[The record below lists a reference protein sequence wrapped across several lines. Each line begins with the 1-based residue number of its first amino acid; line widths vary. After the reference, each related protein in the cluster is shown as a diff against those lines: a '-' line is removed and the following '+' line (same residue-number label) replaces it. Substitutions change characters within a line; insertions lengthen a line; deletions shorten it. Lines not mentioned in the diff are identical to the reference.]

1 MSEIKVTAANFEA
14 EVVNSDIPV
23 LLDFWATWCG
33 PCKMIAP
40 YVAEAAAAYAGRLKV
55 GKVNVDEEPQ
65 LAMQFRITAI
75 PTLIIFRDGKIAA
88 ENVGYLSQPK
98 LNAMIDKAL

>member
-1 MSEIKVTAANFEA
+1 MSEITVTAANFEA
-14 EVVNSDIPV
+14 EEVNSDIPV

-40 YVAEAAAAYAGRLKV
+40 YVAEIAAAYAGRIKV

-65 LAMQFRITAI
+65 LAMQFRISAI
-75 PTLIIFRDGKIAA
+75 PTLLIFKNGRITA
-88 ENVGYLSQPK
+88 ENVGYLSQQK
-98 LNAMIDKAL
+98 LEAMVNKAL

>member
-1 MSEIKVTAANFEA
+1 MSEITVTAANFEA

-40 YVAEAAAAYAGRLKV
+40 YVAEISAAYAGRIKV

-65 LAMQFRITAI
+65 LAMQFRISAI
-75 PTLIIFRDGKIAA
+75 PTLLIFKNGRITA
-88 ENVGYLSQPK
+88 ENVGYLSQQK
-98 LNAMIDKAL
+98 LEAMVNKAL

>member
-1 MSEIKVTAANFEA
+1 MSEITVTTANFEA
-14 EVVNSDIPV
+14 EVLNSELPV

-40 YVAEAAAAYAGRLKV
+40 YVAEIAAAYAGRIKV

-75 PTLIIFRDGKIAA
+75 PTLIVFKNGRIAA
-88 ENVGYLSQPK
+88 ENVGYLSQQK
-98 LNAMIDKAL
+98 LQAMIDGAL